1 MALQTLTKQIE
12 LTAEASAV
20 FALIASPRFM
30 PKWAPGFADRMDQ
43 SSAGQWV
50 ATKGDRQFTMTV
62 EVSDVSRTIDYLRD
76 LPTGR
81 RSGAYIRVIDAPKYG
96 CVVVMTIPIAKDSNA
111 EETSAILESEL
122 AGLAALT
129 RLRTH

>member
-1 MALQTLTKQIE
+1 MALQTITMQIE

-20 FALIASPRFM
+20 FTLIASPRFV
-30 PKWAPGFADRMDQ
+30 PKWASGFTDRMDQ
-43 SSAGQWV
+43 SSAGQWM
-50 ATKGDRQFTMTV
+50 ATKGDRQFAMTV

-81 RSGAYIRVIDAPKYG
+81 RGGAYIRVIDAPQSG

-122 AGLAALT
+122 AGLARLT
-129 RLRTH
+129 